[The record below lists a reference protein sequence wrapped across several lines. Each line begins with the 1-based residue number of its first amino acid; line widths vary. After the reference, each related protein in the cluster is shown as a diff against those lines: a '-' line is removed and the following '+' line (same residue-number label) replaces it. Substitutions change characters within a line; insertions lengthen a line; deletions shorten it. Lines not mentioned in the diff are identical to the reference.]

1 MPNSSISSPHVQRV
15 ITGVL
20 VALPVLACIVFG
32 PPWTWWLLLTLIML
46 IGLWEMHGL
55 FFPDPL
61 PSKWRAL
68 SYLAAPLF
76 PFAAYQG
83 GLPGLSLA
91 LTLFLFAA
99 FSLML
104 ISAPRDPVELSRIGT
119 LAFTWLYVPYLLSY
133 VLLVGMAPQGRYWIV
148 FVLAIAIA
156 GDSGAYYSGM
166 KAGRHKLYEQV
177 SPKKTIEGAVGGLAA
192 SILTGLLLGLAFLRQ
207 VPLAHLLLLSFV
219 LAVAGQLGDLFESMI
234 KRNCGKKDSSGLLP
248 GHGGVLDRLDSILF
262 GFPLAWFFLQWF
274 E

>member
-1 MPNSSISSPHVQRV
+1 
-15 ITGVL
+15 
-20 VALPVLACIVFG
+20 
-32 PPWTWWLLLTLIML
+32 
-46 IGLWEMHGL
+46 
-55 FFPDPL
+55 
-61 PSKWRAL
+61 
-68 SYLAAPLF
+68 
-76 PFAAYQG
+76 
-83 GLPGLSLA
+83 
-91 LTLFLFAA
+91 
-99 FSLML
+99 
-104 ISAPRDPVELSRIGT
+104 
-119 LAFTWLYVPYLLSY
+119 
-133 VLLVGMAPQGRYWIV
+133 MAPQGRYWIV